1 MARSVL
7 SGLLGVTFL
16 ALAAGPAMAQQGDS
30 GAITGYVVDQTG
42 VPLKG
47 VKVTAH
53 SPTQIGGVK
62 TAYSN
67 DEGYFRIPQLQP
79 GDFEIRAA
87 APKMT
92 TYVAKGQKVGL
103 SSALELNIIMDV
115 ATAVEEVK
123 VVEKTKLVSTSTS
136 NVKEVYDIDFVDSM
150 PHDNRDVIFSQITNY
165 AAGVLAG
172 GRIRGGGSNQTLY
185 LMDGF
190 NMLRQYPTLKASAAY
205 EIQTAG
211 YGALNVMAP
220 GGVVNLASKSGSNRF
235 EFEVGMSAENDQMTL
250 FRDNLDPTASSYFY
264 ILNPTIAGPIVKDKL
279 WYSLNVEALAQKT
292 GRAPDAEAMRKEA
305 DPELRLWYKGTAKLT
320 WQMTS
325 RNKVQGLV
333 NFDDWWQYNRES
345 GLGRDTDTQSR
356 GRSRKYFAGAIWESL
371 LSDSVVFRS
380 QAGFITL
387 VNLFRPET
395 CYSDPINCDIGPHQV
410 VQQFP
415 RTVYL
420 NNNQTDD
427 RNDVK
432 SWQFINRLEF
442 FLSGRGIG
450 EHNVQL
456 MQNYFIEIDTE
467 KHMVPGS
474 EIEEIN
480 GTAKVADTTYY
491 SNDPRV
497 ESARQGW
504 FITSRNSW
512 RNALSLVDAW
522 RPTRYLTVTPGGS
535 AIYVNSTTNLGTTI
549 MSQWTWAPSVSV
561 AWDAT
566 HDGRTALRASYNQYV
581 DVDLAPVAAAALG
594 NQVRQRCAWN
604 PTTNAYDTGCTFS
617 GGPSDTTI
625 GLPCGPSGIDASGK
639 SCRTSLQ
646 VPKTYEYTLGAQR
659 EVVEGTAIGLDLI
672 YRQFNNQFELFE
684 TNRLWNNAGTNLDP
698 MGSYRDGKNH
708 QIKDVET
715 PDSAHRRY
723 MGATFQVTQ
732 REGKL
737 KVTGAYTWSR
747 LDGTVLT
754 GVDNPLGDNPARDQF
769 LQGPL
774 GDDHRHEVKINLGY
788 RFAPWLASTVRYNYN
803 SGTPYSR
810 FYYNPATNSWDD
822 LRGQVGTNP
831 GAANVNDRATYRE
844 GRLPDIQSVNAGLAF
859 NFEPFIGQKL
869 EADLDLLNVL
879 ALRTTTGV
887 GTQDQRDYGVP
898 GGRMGAMKFR
908 VRLNYRY

>member
-1 MARSVL
+1 
-7 SGLLGVTFL
+7 
-16 ALAAGPAMAQQGDS
+16 
-30 GAITGYVVDQTG
+30 
-42 VPLKG
+42 
-47 VKVTAH
+47 VKVTAL
-53 SPTQIGGVK
+53 SPTQIGGTK

-67 DEGYFRIPQLQP
+67 DEGYFRIPQLAP
-79 GDFEIRAA
+79 GDFEIRAS

-103 SSALELNIIMDV
+103 SAALEVNIIMDV

-165 AAGVLAG
+165 AAGVLGG
-172 GRIRGGGSNQTLY
+172 GRVRGGGSNQTLY

-235 EFEVGMSAENDQMTL
+235 EFEVGLSAENDQMTL
-250 FRDNLDPTASSYFY
+250 FRDGLDSKASSYFY
-264 ILNPTIAGPIVKDKL
+264 ILNPTIAGPLIKDKL

-292 GRAPDAEAMRKEA
+292 GRAPDPEGIRDEA

-325 RNKVQGLV
+325 RNKLQALV

-345 GLGRDTDTQSR
+345 GLGRPQETQAR
-356 GRSRKYFAGAIWESL
+356 GRSRKYFAGLIWEAL

-387 VNLFRPET
+387 VNLFRPEK
-395 CYSDPINCDIGPHQV
+395 CYEDPINCDFTSHQV
-410 VQQFP
+410 EQQNYRNQM

-420 NNNQTDD
+420 GNNQTDD

-432 SWQFINRLEF
+432 SYQFQNRLEF
-442 FLSGRGIG
+442 FLSSRGLG

-467 KHMVPGS
+467 KHTVPGNMK
-474 EIEEIN
+474 EVWNPTPVE
-480 GTAKVADTTYY
+480 ATYY
-491 SNDPRV
+491 FSNDPRT
-497 ESARQGW
+497 EAPRYGW
-504 FITSRNSW
+504 FITSRSSW
-512 RNALSLVDAW
+512 RNAISLVDAW
-522 RPTRYLTVTPGGS
+522 RPTRYLTLTPGGS
-535 AIYVNSTTNLGTTI
+535 AIYVNSSTNTGTTL
-549 MSQWTWAPSVSV
+549 MSTWTWAPSISL

-581 DVDLAPVAAAALG
+581 DVDLAPVAQALLG
-594 NQVRQRCAWN
+594 SQVSQRCKWN
-604 PTTNAYDTGCTFS
+604 NATQAYDTDCTYS
-617 GGPSDTTI
+617 GGASDTTI
-625 GLPCGPSGIDASGK
+625 GLPCGPQGRDSSGQPCGTA
-639 SCRTSLQ
+639 LQ

-672 YRQFNNQFELFE
+672 YRDFNNQFELFE
-684 TNRLWNNAGTNLDP
+684 TNRIWNANGTALDP
-698 MGSYRDGKNH
+698 MGGYRDGKAH
-708 QIKDVET
+708 RIKDVET

-723 MGATFQVTQ
+723 MGATVQVTQ

-737 KVTGAYTWSR
+737 KITGAYTWSR
-747 LDGTVLT
+747 LDGTVLS
-754 GVDNPLGDNPARDQF
+754 GLDNPLGDIGPRDQY
-769 LQGPL
+769 LYGPL
-774 GDDHRHEVKINLGY
+774 GDDHRHEIKLNVGY
-788 RFAPWLASTVRYNYN
+788 RFTPWLGSTIRYSYN
-803 SGTPYSR
+803 SGTPYQR
-810 FYYNPATNSWDD
+810 LFWNRENGAFEDYRA
-822 LRGQVGTNP
+822 QVGTNP
-831 GAANVNDRATYRE
+831 GANINDPSDDRE
-844 GRLPDIQSVNAGLAF
+844 MRLPDIQSVNAGLAF
-859 NFEPFIGQKL
+859 NFEPFLGQKL
-869 EADLDLLNVL
+869 EAQVDLLNVL
-879 ALRTTTGV
+879 ALRTPTSV
-887 GTQDQRDYGVP
+887 GQSDGRDFGVP
-898 GGRMGAMKFR
+898 GNRQSATKFR